1 LRKSRLKSA
10 RRSAFIL
17 MVSRLT
23 ARTYPRRRASLNMWW
38 THDGC
43 LDVRWFL
50 AAPIILVLF
59 ALDRAYMDGQ
69 NAALIMS
76 LAQRTA
82 ATINEWANDLVRF
95 VRR

>member
-1 LRKSRLKSA
+1 
-10 RRSAFIL
+10 
-17 MVSRLT
+17 M
-23 ARTYPRRRASLNMWW
+23 
-38 THDGC
+38 
-43 LDVRWFL
+43 RWFL
-50 AAPIILVLF
+50 AALIILALI

-82 ATINEWANDLVRF
+82 AAINEWANDLVRF